1 MRSFKHYITLVLM
14 SLCYLTTYAHDF
26 EVDGIYYT
34 IASMSNLQVEVSHW
48 GNWTGY
54 SGTNTTPY
62 TGDIIIPEKVTYEN
76 RTYTVVGIGRSAF
89 GTTNNGADKGTAITS
104 ISLPNTI
111 RYIDKEAFYNCKSLA
126 EITLPSSLISIG
138 EYAFRGVGLK
148 GIVIPDNVTT
158 IADYNF
164 WGCPNLEY
172 AIIGKGINTLNNAAF
187 SSCQELK
194 EVFFLGEKV
203 PSFNYYSYRPFNYCH
218 SGLGLYVVRDNIFF
232 DNNTFTYTGSF
243 PTVSWRNGLNQLSCS
258 IDFSELPKDAGVH
271 NVICSAKFSG
281 SANFTC
287 EIPYSY
293 TINKAPI
300 TISVE
305 DNSRCY
311 GDENPSAKYSVTGM
325 VNGETMTGIGA
336 NVDINCTATPKS
348 DVGTYSYT
356 ATTDAKN
363 YMIEQTTGALMV
375 TQASI
380 IASVNN
386 CEKVYGETNPNF
398 SCNYEGM
405 KNGETEPQFTK
416 PIIYT
421 TSATQESG
429 AGKYSVTADGAECK
443 NYKVTQYNKGYLT
456 INKAPLTVKPLDTQR
471 LYGEENPNI
480 KIEYSGFRL
489 GDNENA
495 IDETPVAATT
505 ATKKS
510 DAGKYP
516 ITIEGG
522 SSTNY
527 EFEKQTGMLT
537 INKRVVTAKARSYT
551 RKYNEKNPKFEIDY
565 EGFVNDDDKS
575 VILAPLVARCAATN
589 GSDVGVY
596 DITLSGGEADNY
608 NFEYVSGQLTI
619 EQAEQTITWE
629 QEFTNAQAGDQIAI
643 NATVDSNLELTVTTD
658 NGEVAD
664 IYWAGKTCY
673 IDCLKD
679 GVAHIRVQQLGNK
692 NYAATPRITKTLTIG
707 GNATGISCIGS
718 DNLGVDKYYNLN
730 GQRTS
735 SSAKGIII
743 KNGKKV
749 VVK

>member
-1 MRSFKHYITLVLM
+1 MRSFKHYIALVLM

-26 EVDGIYYT
+26 EVDGIYYNIT
-34 IASMSNLQVEVSHW
+34 SSSNLEVEVTHW
-48 GNWTGY
+48 GMWEPYENGSNTTSY
-54 SGTNTTPY
+54 SGE
-62 TGDIIIPEKVTYEN
+62 IEIPCKVLYNN
-76 RTYTVVGIGRSAF
+76 REYTVVGIGDWAFGSWNTSYSGTNVTKIIMPESIRYIGSHAFYCCRNLTEVKFGSSLLNISQSAF
-89 GTTNNGADKGTAITS
+89 GYTA
-104 ISLPNTI
+104 
-111 RYIDKEAFYNCKSLA
+111 
-126 EITLPSSLISIG
+126 
-138 EYAFRGVGLK
+138 LK
-148 GIVIPDNVTT
+148 HVIIPDNVTT
-158 IADYNF
+158 IELQAFY
-164 WGCPNLEY
+164 GSSLEY
-172 AIIGKGINTLNNAAF
+172 AILGKNLKKLGNDVFYNCSN
-187 SSCQELK
+187 LK
-194 EVFFLGEKV
+194 EVYYLGENKPQFGQSV
-203 PSFNYYSYRPFNYCH
+203 FYHCHPALEQYLVRAYISFKKNA
-218 SGLGLYVVRDNIFF
+218 
-232 DNNTFTYTGSF
+232 FTYTGST
-243 PTVSWRNGLNQLSCS
+243 PTTSWSNGLNHLSCS
-258 IDFSELPKDAGVH
+258 LEFPDMSKDVGNYDTLCKA
-271 NVICSAKFSG
+271 IFSG

-300 TISVE
+300 NISVE

-325 VNGETMTGIGA
+325 VNGETMAGIGA
-336 NVDINCTATPKS
+336 NVEISCTATTKS

-363 YMIEQTTGALMV
+363 YIIEQTSGVLTV
-375 TQASI
+375 TQAPI
-380 IASVNN
+380 IAIVNN
-386 CEKVYGETNPNF
+386 SEKVYGETNPNF

-405 KNGETEPQFTK
+405 KNGEAEPQFTK

-429 AGKYSVTADGAECK
+429 AGRYSVTADGAECK

-516 ITIEGG
+516 INIEGG

-527 EFEKQTGMLT
+527 EFEKQTGTLT
-537 INKRVVTAKARSYT
+537 INKRVVTAKARNYT

-575 VILAPLVARCAATN
+575 VILAPLVARCSAVN
-589 GSDVGVY
+589 GTDVGVY

-629 QEFTNAQAGDQIAI
+629 QEFTNAQIGDQIAI
-643 NATVDSNLELTVTTD
+643 NATVDSDLELTVTTD

-692 NYAATPRITKTLTIG
+692 NYAATTRITKTLTVG
-707 GNATGISCIGS
+707 GNATGISRTGS
-718 DNLGVDKYYNLN
+718 DNLCVDKYYNLN

-743 KNGKKV
+743 KNGKKIF
-749 VVK
+749 VK